1 MDETALLAMGILIEE
16 AAKESLGGT
25 GDLTFTEGEDRDHL
39 NCPDVW
45 DGANGVRSV
54 LTKEHATPEVELCR

>member
-25 GDLTFTEGEDRDHL
+25 GDLTFTEGEDYNHL
-39 NCPDVW
+39 GTVLSG
-45 DGANGVRSV
+45 GATGSECNG
-54 LTKEHATPEVELCR
+54 